1 MENKEKFQSAIN
13 ISSILK
19 LESSNVKSFTTNN
32 LTNLS
37 ISKLKK
43 AILEFNTGI
52 LSNHCNIKHPSHD
65 NLINSTNSPLTESDI
80 ENIKIILEKLSHYNE
95 ESNEYFELNY
105 KLIGL
110 IQGYLKSDEYL
121 SIVQSNADKLKQIY
135 SQVEIKPSLSIF
147 KDNIVFDLDETLIHS
162 ENPIDHDKSYNYII
176 SENNIGLFERPY
188 LKEMLKEI
196 STYYNIIL
204 FSAGKSDYVEAILD
218 KIGIKNQFSIILSR
232 EFCISPCENFYIKDL
247 NIIDIFLKEYYRDHP
262 EFLDNIVI
270 DGIVENV
277 DMLQETIIA
286 DNHLISFSNNLSQ
299 GIIVNDFF
307 GDPTDDELV
316 ALSLLLRKLKIA
328 KHDSAVSLSFLLDQS
343 FNYSS
348 Y

>member
-19 LESSNVKSFTTNN
+19 LESSNTKSFTSNN

-37 ISKLKK
+37 ISKLKR
-43 AILEFNTGI
+43 AILEFDTSI
-52 LSNHCNIKHPSHD
+52 LLNYCNIKHPSKD
-65 NLINSTNSPLTESDI
+65 NLIYSTNSTLTEIDI
-80 ENIKIILEKLSHYNE
+80 EQIKAILEKLSYYNE

-110 IQGYLKSDEYL
+110 IQGYLKSFEYL
-121 SIVQSNADKLKQIY
+121 SIVQSNADKLKKIY
-135 SQVEIKPSLSIF
+135 SQKEIKPSLSIL

-176 SENNIGLFERPY
+176 SESNIGLFERQH
-188 LKEMLKEI
+188 LKDMLKEI

-204 FSAGKSDYVEAILD
+204 FSAGKSEYVEAILD
-218 KIGIKNQFSIILSR
+218 KIGIKNQFSIILTR

-262 EFLDNIVI
+262 EFLDNIKI
-270 DGIVENV
+270 DGIVENL
-277 DMLQETIIA
+277 DMPQETIIA
-286 DNHLISFSNNLSQ
+286 DNHLLSFPNNLSQ

-307 GDPTDDELV
+307 GDPSDDELI
-316 ALSLLLRKLKIA
+316 ALSILLIKLKIA